1 MNDTLV
7 YSEADLATGSIRPAK
22 QILTVLEVASELRC
36 SKAHVHN
43 LINGKVAG
51 APKLPS
57 IQLGRRRLVRLA
69 TLTAWIENNEQ
80 TASTKS

>member
-1 MNDTLV
+1 MKDTQV
-7 YSEADLATGSIRPAK
+7 YSDAVLATEPIRAAK

-36 SKAHVHN
+36 SKAHIHN

-69 TLTAWIENNEQ
+69 TLTAWIESNEQ
-80 TASTKS
+80 IAPTKS